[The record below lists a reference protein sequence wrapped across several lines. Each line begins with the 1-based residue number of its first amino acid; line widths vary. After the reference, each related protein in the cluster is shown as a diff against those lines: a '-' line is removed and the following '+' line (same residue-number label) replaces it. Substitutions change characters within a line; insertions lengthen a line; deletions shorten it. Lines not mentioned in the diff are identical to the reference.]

1 MLLYDP
7 DNVNLLVLIDLYLTI
22 QGLSSAFF
30 PFSAILLRLLFGFA
44 LPICQICQDNART
57 WRIGRAT
64 VRMRNLTWLPG
75 RVCLVTCC
83 VSGVSPGRQRSRSLV
98 TQAPTEG
105 HQLGEG
111 CRQVEGFANRCR
123 QINLLVQYFLTNISE
138 WCGVILWF
146 WKTVNSLHGC
156 KVYWFLVIFSINQSL
171 FTNCS
176 NLSIPTMFWIQNDGC
191 FLVKTLL
198 LGQKVV
204 MGHVFDI

>member
-1 MLLYDP
+1 MARLCF
-7 DNVNLLVLIDLYLTI
+7 
-22 QGLSSAFF
+22 LSSAFF

-44 LPICQICQDNART
+44 SPICQICQDNAPT
-57 WRIGRAT
+57 WRIGRAR
-64 VRMRNLTWLPG
+64 VGMRNLTWLSG

-146 WKTVNSLHGC
+146 WKTVISLHGC
-156 KVYWFLVIFSINQSL
+156 KAHWFLLILSINQSL
-171 FTNCS
+171 TAQTY
-176 NLSIPTMFWIQNDGC
+176 LSIPTMFWIQWRVFSSQNAAFGLKSCDGPE
-191 FLVKTLL
+191 
-198 LGQKVV
+198 GPARWER
-204 MGHVFDI
+204 

>member
-44 LPICQICQDNART
+44 LPICQICQDNAPT

-123 QINLLVQYFLTNISE
+123 QINLLIQYFLSNISE
-138 WCGVILWF
+138 WCGVIL
-146 WKTVNSLHGC
+146 
-156 KVYWFLVIFSINQSL
+156 
-171 FTNCS
+171 
-176 NLSIPTMFWIQNDGC
+176 
-191 FLVKTLL
+191 
-198 LGQKVV
+198 
-204 MGHVFDI
+204 